1 MKKYISFDYEGSLWS
16 LSVSSCVEGNLLGI
30 VNIRRDFW
38 EKIQSLIHG
47 KPLDRNCST

>member
-1 MKKYISFDYEGSLWS
+1 MKGPCGLFLY
-16 LSVSSCVEGNLLGI
+16 SSCVEGNLLGI

-47 KPLDRNCST
+47 KPSDRNCST